1 MSAASA
7 LLAGFTV
14 LDFSRVLAGPYCTR
28 LLADLGAA
36 VIKVERPGIGDD
48 TRRGFF
54 QLEPGREDQSTYFI
68 RINAGKRSIAI
79 DLGHPAGREVA
90 LDLARAADVVVENF
104 APGVMARLGLDYP
117 ALSAVRPGLVYC
129 SISGFGQTG
138 PLRERPAFAHIIQS
152 VSGLM
157 SLEQG
162 GEPPQVLY
170 LQAADVLAGTHAFGA
185 ILAALLRR
193 GRSGEGAFLDVSMLE
208 TLVAA
213 EDLTYGSLLN
223 GGEDAPGP
231 RKGMIVHAVAG
242 RYIAMQTVGAPDL
255 WTRTTTAMGRPEL
268 AEDPRFAT
276 PAGRRDNWEG
286 LRAVIGKWLDA
297 FASADEALA
306 AMTAARIPC
315 APVLSPAE
323 VIAHPHLAARGGFPG
338 IPHPARG
345 TVRVTRTPFQVDG
358 APVDPAGAAPYRA
371 GEHTREV
378 LGHVLGYAPER
389 IADLLERGAVA
400 GPAGTAS
407 DPPD

>member
-1 MSAASA
+1 MPGAAS
-7 LLAGFTV
+7 LLSDFTV

-28 LLADLGAA
+28 LLADLGAD

-48 TRRGFF
+48 TRRGFL
-54 QLEPGREDQSTYFI
+54 QLEPGREDQSTYFV

-79 DLGHPAGREVA
+79 DLGHPSGREVA

-117 ALSAVRPGLVYC
+117 ALSATRPGLVYC

-162 GEPPQVLY
+162 GEPPRVLY

-193 GRSGEGAFLDVSMLE
+193 GRSGEGAYLDVSMLE

-223 GGEDAPGP
+223 GGDDAPGP
-231 RKGMIVHAVAG
+231 RKGMIVHAVGG
-242 RYIAMQTVGAPDL
+242 RYVTMQTVGAPDL
-255 WTRTTTAMGRPEL
+255 WARTTAAMCRPEL

-276 PAGRRDNWEG
+276 PAGRRDNWEA
-286 LRAVIGKWLDA
+286 LRALIGTWLDG
-297 FASADEALA
+297 FASADDALA
-306 AMTAARIPC
+306 AMSKARIPC

-323 VIAHPHLAARGGFPG
+323 VIAHPHVAARGGFPE
-338 IPHPARG
+338 IAHPARG

-358 APVDPAGAAPYRA
+358 APVDPTGPAPYRA
-371 GEHTREV
+371 GEHTREILADV
-378 LGHVLGYAPER
+378 LRYSPAR
-389 IADLLERGAVA
+389 IDDLLSRAAVSA
-400 GPAGTAS
+400 P
-407 DPPD
+407 